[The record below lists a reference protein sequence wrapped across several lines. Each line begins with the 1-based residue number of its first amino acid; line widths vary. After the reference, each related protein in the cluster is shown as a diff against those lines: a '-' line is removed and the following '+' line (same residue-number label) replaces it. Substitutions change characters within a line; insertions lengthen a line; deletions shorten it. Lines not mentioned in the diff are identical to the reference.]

1 MADGS
6 GQHLLPTSPLDQWWR
21 GSADWE
27 QNWSKIELEK
37 NWEQKLDDEEKFET
51 WIRNRNCI
59 YKLETEIGGRKYWKK
74 KV

>member
-21 GSADWE
+21 GRLGT
-27 QNWSKIELEK
+27 ELEK

>member
-1 MADGS
+1 MAAANICYLL
-6 GQHLLPTSPLDQWWR
+6 HLLTSGGGEAQIGNRIGVKL
-21 GSADWE
+21 GT
-27 QNWSKIELEK
+27 ELEK